1 MMSEADRQV
10 AHVSNRHEQMPSSR
24 TDHNCTARSY
34 GLCANDAF
42 AWCAALRDR
51 TESHVCYFM
60 MAARRPSD
68 NEPIDALL
76 AAARQL
82 VWQLEEVKS
91 AEAHHERA
99 HSRPRPRSASSKQSI
114 CKSDLAATFKVIIKE
129 AQAQLTKLGELETRE
144 VEGLDNALINQR

>member
-1 MMSEADRQV
+1 MYLRALSSDNTENAIVYQCQAVVVRCPEWEFYNYGIMSEANSVV
-10 AHVSNRHEQMPSSR
+10 AQVSNRHEQMPSSR
-24 TDHNCTARSY
+24 TDHDCTARSY

-76 AAARQL
+76 ATARQL
-82 VWQLEEVKS
+82 V
-91 AEAHHERA
+91 
-99 HSRPRPRSASSKQSI
+99 
-114 CKSDLAATFKVIIKE
+114 
-129 AQAQLTKLGELETRE
+129 
-144 VEGLDNALINQR
+144 